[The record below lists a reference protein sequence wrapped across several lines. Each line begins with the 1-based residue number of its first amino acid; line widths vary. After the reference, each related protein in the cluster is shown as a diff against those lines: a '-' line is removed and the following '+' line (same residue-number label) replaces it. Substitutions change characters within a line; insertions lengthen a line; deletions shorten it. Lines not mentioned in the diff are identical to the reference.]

1 MALQFRRG
9 TAANRTADNFTP
21 VVGEPIFETDTNKLY
36 IGDGSTVGGVD
47 IYNGLNLANVND
59 VTLITETIENPD
71 TYSIATN
78 VVTLVFDAGHS
89 FVANQSITIANSSVA
104 ALNGTYTVTSV
115 TATDVVI
122 PTTGQADIGSTALT
136 ADVNAN
142 IVNGRVLAWDS
153 ADSAWKDTDPN
164 AALEIVGDTSPQ
176 LGGNLDTN
184 GNDIVSTGTNDIDF
198 DPAVGQN
205 VVFRGNATDGSG
217 RIVLNCEQNTHAI
230 TIQGPAHA
238 AAANYTLVLPTT
250 DGDANQ
256 YLVTDGSG
264 NLSWQT
270 PSSELLYTRFRYNS
284 AGTPGSVSAGSQLLG
299 VDAALGSW
307 SEMTFANNATNGTNI
322 GSADFNPTLTG
333 INTTTGIFDN
343 IPVGVYRIDV
353 ALQLTI
359 NNLATNSYLRYNHLV
374 QARNG
379 ATVISAIGQDFNFTT
394 TGTAPGSAVT
404 QDVKYSLTVHL
415 ESTTLANNDVRILLD
430 QDQGPDYFCSVGF
443 ITFTKIA

>member
-1 MALQFRRG
+1 MP
-9 TAANRTADNFTP
+9 AA
-21 VVGEPIFETDTNKLY
+21 GEPLWLTDEENLY
-36 IGDGSTVGGVD
+36 IGDGATQGGNLVGG
-47 IYNGLNLANVND
+47 ANDLQDLTSVR
-59 VTLITETIENPD
+59 LISESIGTIES
-71 TYSIATN
+71 YSVATN
-78 VVTLVFDAGHS
+78 VATVDL
-89 FVANQSITIANSSVA
+89 
-104 ALNGTYTVTSV
+104 ALNHDYSV
-115 TATDVVI
+115 GLEIVISDATATDINGTHTILSI
-122 PTTGQADIGSTALT
+122 PTGSQFTFSLTTADIASTVT
-136 ADVNAN
+136 DGTVTPN
-142 IVNGRVLAWDS
+142 IPDGNVLAWSDANS
-153 ADSAWKDTDPN
+153 RWENVSPN
-164 AALEIVGDTSPQ
+164 AGLEILNDTSPQ

-238 AAANYTLVLPTT
+238 AAANYTLILPTT
-250 DGDANQ
+250 DGDAGQ
-256 YLVTDGSG
+256 YLITDGSG

>member
-1 MALQFRRG
+1 MVLQIRRG
-9 TAANRTADNFTP
+9 TAADVASESFVP
-21 VVGEPIFETDTNKLY
+21 AAGEPLWLTDEENLY
-36 IGDGSTVGGVD
+36 IGDGATQGGNLVGG
-47 IYNGLNLANVND
+47 ANDLQDLTSVR
-59 VTLITETIENPD
+59 LISESIGTIES
-71 TYSIATN
+71 YSVATN
-78 VVTLVFDAGHS
+78 VATVDL
-89 FVANQSITIANSSVA
+89 
-104 ALNGTYTVTSV
+104 ALNHDYSV
-115 TATDVVI
+115 GLEIVISDATATDINGTHTILSI
-122 PTTGQADIGSTALT
+122 PTGSQFTFSLTTADIASTVT
-136 ADVNAN
+136 DGTVTPN
-142 IVNGRVLAWDS
+142 IPDGNVLAWSDANS
-153 ADSAWKDTDPN
+153 RWENVSPN
-164 AALEIVGDTSPQ
+164 AGLEILNDTSPQ

-238 AAANYTLVLPTT
+238 AAANYTLILPTT
-250 DGDANQ
+250 DGDAGQ
-256 YLVTDGSG
+256 YLITDGSG